1 MRINP
6 RSTFSIVL
14 YCAATS
20 ALTVFLVWVTHLTYI
35 DFTNLQRIPETVVL
49 GSLAFIGVLIT
60 TSTHRF
66 ISKKQL
72 DQDALKTRE
81 QLGHDSQ
88 ERSRELNHEMRRAV
102 YLELASEV
110 SKASSIFGRMT
121 KFDYDTK
128 NIADELAGL
137 GQATAK
143 VAVVANQE
151 TAFAAERFLGV
162 YGTQL
167 IDLLPDAR
175 SAVQRWRVASF
186 LKKRF
191 DEACDGVKNLAD
203 SMQIHMATEG
213 GGSKLELMRGELK
226 RQSDVANDLELAWR
240 NAEAEALKEDMKF
253 VHVFYTRHSSTIAPR
268 VEVQYLL
275 RSELGLECDKAAMLA
290 EAQENAS
297 LAEAAAK
304 RLFDRFPSLI
314 QG

>member
-1 MRINP
+1 MRVDP
-6 RSTFSIVL
+6 RSTPCILL
-14 YCAATS
+14 YCAAAS
-20 ALTVFLVWVTHLTYI
+20 ALTVFLIWVTHLTYI

-49 GSLAFIGVLIT
+49 GSLAFIGVLLT

-72 DQDALKTRE
+72 DQDARKTRE
-81 QLGHDSQ
+81 QLKHDSD
-88 ERSRELNHEMRRAV
+88 ERGRELSHEMRREV

-175 SAVQRWRVASF
+175 AAVQHWRVATF

-191 DEACDGVKNLAD
+191 DEACENIKSLGDK
-203 SMQIHMATEG
+203 MQNHMATEG
-213 GGSKLELMRGELK
+213 ADAKLELMRGELK
-226 RQSDVANDLELAWR
+226 RQGDVANDIELAWR
-240 NAEAEALKEDMKF
+240 SAEATASKEDMKF
-253 VHVFYTRHSSTIAPR
+253 VHVFYTRHASTIAPR

-275 RSELGLECDKAAMLA
+275 RRELGLECDKSVMLA
-290 EAQENAS
+290 EAHEIAA

-314 QG
+314 Q